1 MDQYGSALLRIRI
14 RWIRNILTF
23 WIRIRW
29 IRNILTFW
37 IRIRKI
43 MQIHGSGFKVQNIN
57 LNLQKNNF
65 SLLKL
70 KSERLKTRDYQ
81 KKFL

>member
-1 MDQYGSALLRIRI
+1 MDQYGSALLR
-14 RWIRNILTF
+14 
-23 WIRIRW
+23 IRIRW